1 MADEQYM
8 KRLKD
13 LENPLAE
20 DNPIF
25 LPARL
30 ADRNSVKDIGVQYRK
45 PNEIKFPPVPTE
57 EERARTRLE
66 YLERIQ
72 LPATITL
79 HSFPRCVWVCQRKN
93 PFGTLPKAKTS
104 RKTLAL

>member
-1 MADEQYM
+1 M

-57 EERARTRLE
+57 EERARTQLE

-79 HSFPRCVWVCQRKN
+79 HSFPRCVCVGLSEKK
-93 PFGTLPKAKTS
+93 PTVTLLKAKTS
-104 RKTLAL
+104 RKTLAM